1 MLGLRSVR
9 TAWAGLRTF
18 APGGEPVARYDD
30 DVDGVFWFVG
40 QAGYG
45 IQMAPALA
53 VEAAERLVAGQPA

>member
-1 MLGLRSVR
+1 MGRAAHVR
-9 TAWAGLRTF
+9 TW
-18 APGGEPVARYDD
+18 GEPVARYDD